1 MTTGPGW
8 FRDRRDLV
16 CSYCRLPVRLSG
28 ERAHPGYGVVEQ
40 VISVPDT
47 PLCLHLVHRFCGEA
61 LRSTSTR
68 RALRYGLG
76 VRRARLGRATE
87 CYDQGLPTKRCDGLG
102 LRPMRVRSAELYRK
116 YWQIRRMQYASR
128 AWQYYTHPATTP

>member
-1 MTTGPGW
+1 MSTAPGR

-16 CSYCRLPVRLSG
+16 CSYCRLPVRLNG

-40 VISVPDT
+40 VTGLPDT
-47 PLCLHLVHRFCGEA
+47 PLGLHLMHRFCGEA

-68 RALRYGLG
+68 RALRYGQA

-87 CYDQGLPTKRCDGLG
+87 CYDRGQSTK
-102 LRPMRVRSAELYRK
+102 
-116 YWQIRRMQYASR
+116 
-128 AWQYYTHPATTP
+128 H